1 MWIVAKI
8 KPKEISIFKEQIKEK
23 FKKEIEFYEPKVFYN
38 CNNSKKI
45 KKILGNYIFCF
56 NKNFK
61 DNNILESVS
70 NLKGLRY
77 FLRDFKNSQRNIM
90 KFIDFCKKHEDEKGF
105 LIGDFFKK
113 IVSEKGKFLNGP
125 LANLVFEIIENNK
138 NNLVLNVGQ
147 KKIFLKKDSK
157 IFYLPA

>member
-1 MWIVAKI
+1 MWIVANI
-8 KPKEISIFKEQIKEK
+8 KSKESLIFKQQLREK
-23 FKKEIEFYEPKVFYN
+23 LKNEVKFYEPKVFYR
-38 CNNSKKI
+38 KKNVENI
-45 KKILGNYIFCF
+45 KNILGSYIFCF
-56 NKNFK
+56 HEKFK
-61 DNNILESVS
+61 DYGYLSAARYI
-70 NLKGLRY
+70 KGLKY

-90 KFIDFCKKHEDEKGF
+90 KFIDFCKKHEDERGF